1 MSERKKNPARS
12 FDGAPERIE
21 KLEGLLEDL
30 SRRLGALE
38 SQLAGAVGLEQGSA
52 VDLDAWEKKWEEKYA
67 LLSARQKEL
76 ESPES
81 RVQRAPELL
90 EDPRKDFPAAGMPP
104 ARSWKQAVGARMS
117 ELEGLA
123 GRRPTQ
129 NKASRWVSFFVDLGK
144 KH

>member
-90 EDPRKDFPAAGMPP
+90 EDPRKGWKDWPA
-104 ARSWKQAVGARMS
+104 GARRRIR
-117 ELEGLA
+117 LPA
-123 GRRPTQ
+123 GCRF
-129 NKASRWVSFFVDLGK
+129 SSI
-144 KH
+144 